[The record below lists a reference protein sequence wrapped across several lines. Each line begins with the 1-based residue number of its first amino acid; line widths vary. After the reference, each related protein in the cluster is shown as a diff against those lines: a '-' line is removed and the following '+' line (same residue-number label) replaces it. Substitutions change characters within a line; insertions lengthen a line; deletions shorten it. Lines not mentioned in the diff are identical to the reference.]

1 MIVRYVPSW
10 MPGAGFKTF
19 AKEASGLHRR
29 MRDAPFEVVKTQMV
43 RVTGP
48 YSKGDLLIYD

>member
-10 MPGAGFKTF
+10 VPGAGFKTF

-48 YSKGDLLIYD
+48 YSRDDLLIRD